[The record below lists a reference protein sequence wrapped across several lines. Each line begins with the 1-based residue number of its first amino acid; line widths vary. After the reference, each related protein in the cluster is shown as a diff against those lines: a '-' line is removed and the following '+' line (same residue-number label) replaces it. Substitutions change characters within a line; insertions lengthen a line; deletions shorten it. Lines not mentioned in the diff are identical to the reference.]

1 MMINEPENH
10 TLVGWG
16 SVISGAVV
24 RIDEYVYDGDD
35 PYARWFPVSDN
46 SLAEPMTWESIITS
60 VNSSAD
66 LFILEKKS
74 L

>member
-1 MMINEPENH
+1 MINEPENH
-10 TLVGWG
+10 TIIGWG
-16 SVISGAVV
+16 SIISGAVV
-24 RIDEYVYDGDD
+24 RIDEYVYENDD
-35 PYARWFPVSDN
+35 PYARWFPINDN
-46 SLAEPMTWESIITS
+46 SLTEPMTWKSIVAS